1 MKFVKK
7 LLFYSVLFCTAASSS
22 AAAVAKQE
30 SVFQA
35 PVKAIVPFSPGALI
49 DIIARIYSDEITKRI
64 GQPVV
69 VENRP
74 GAGGMVGTQRLLS
87 ENPDRGSVL
96 FVSSSYA
103 VNPSVHENMPFD
115 TLKDLSGVASI
126 AYSPTLVVVNA
137 NSPYNSLQDLIE
149 AAKKPGAYLTYGS
162 AGVNS
167 ATDLVGRYF
176 NQETGIQL
184 EHIPYKG
191 VQEGVSEV
199 LAGRIDVSFPPVALA
214 LPYIRQGTLKA
225 LAVTSPERS
234 ALLPET
240 PTADEQGVAG
250 FDYSIWY
257 GVIMSAKTPEAL
269 KAHMAEQ
276 IQEINK
282 DPQVSQKLEQQGL
295 VPRTVTLAEFD
306 KYIAQEISKF
316 GKILKPGN

>member
-1 MKFVKK
+1 MFVKK
-7 LLFYSVLFCTAASSS
+7 LLTCSAMIFAVVGVSAS
-22 AAAVAKQE
+22 AVAQE
-30 SVFQA
+30 KSPVQA

-49 DIIARIYSDEITKRI
+49 DIIARIYGDELSQRV

-87 ENPDRGSVL
+87 ENPDRNSIL

-115 TLKDLSGVASI
+115 TLKDLSGVALI

-137 NSPYNSLQDLIE
+137 DSPYNSLKDLIA
-149 AAKKPGAYLTYGS
+149 AAKKPGAHLMYGS

-176 NQETGIQL
+176 NQEAGVKL
-184 EHIPYKG
+184 DHVPYKG

-214 LPYIRQGTLKA
+214 LPHIRAGKLKA

-234 ALLPET
+234 AMLPDT
-240 PTADEQGVAG
+240 PTAHEQGLAG

-257 GVIMSAKTPEAL
+257 GVIMNAKTPEPM
-269 KAHMAEQ
+269 KSYIAEQ
-276 IQEINK
+276 IREINK
-282 DPQVSQKLEQQGL
+282 DPKVSGKLEQQGL
-295 VPRTVTLAEFD
+295 VPRTLVRDEFD
-306 KYIAQEISKF
+306 KYIAQEINKF
-316 GKILKPGN
+316 GKILEAND